1 MIQTPAFRNINIF
14 FLIQT
19 YGSYIYTV
27 QKIILRPAG
36 PRFITAMTG
45 GGRWLQEGTQG
56 EERGG
61 QRGTPLLFF
70 SLLSLGGGWIYTR
83 LAGGLEGLYIVLD
96 TVRSTPP
103 PIHGPSYSHSVAF
116 SLDRHHAHAHT
127 INYTL
132 CSLSLSLSPI
142 HAHFPIFLLLTFS
155 FVSTRYSSDIF
166 FFLLFFSPF
175 LVIYTRARVHVC
187 RVLIFSNI

>member
-1 MIQTPAFRNINIF
+1 MDSA
-14 FLIQT
+14 
-19 YGSYIYTV
+19 
-27 QKIILRPAG
+27 
-36 PRFITAMTG
+36 
-45 GGRWLQEGTQG
+45 E
-56 EERGG
+56 
-61 QRGTPLLFF
+61 LLSFF
-70 SLLSLGGGWIYTR
+70 SLLSLGEGWIYTH